1 MNITQ
6 VSNSFNNK
14 LNNNQSFKGLWGKS
28 SLVSDEDPGMGV
40 FTNRE
45 TRYYHPFAD
54 ESHEEVLSTMTRN
67 SDAYIN
73 TEECT
78 YVIKECK
85 LCAPLSFTKTD
96 YEKYKTAH
104 SFTTLTDSIK
114 RIHEEVKDKYTNC
127 ERDKQNSAVND
138 VVGSRLS
145 ANI

>member
-6 VSNSFNNK
+6 VSNSFNYK
-14 LNNNQSFKGLWGKS
+14 VNNNQTFKGLWGKS
-28 SLVSDEDPGMGV
+28 SLVNDEDPGMGI

-54 ESHEEVLSTMTRN
+54 ESQNEISSTITKN

-73 TEECT
+73 TEACT

-85 LCAPLSFTKTD
+85 QCAPLSFTKTD
-96 YEKYKTAH
+96 YERYKTAH

-127 ERDKQNSAVND
+127 ELNTQKSAVND